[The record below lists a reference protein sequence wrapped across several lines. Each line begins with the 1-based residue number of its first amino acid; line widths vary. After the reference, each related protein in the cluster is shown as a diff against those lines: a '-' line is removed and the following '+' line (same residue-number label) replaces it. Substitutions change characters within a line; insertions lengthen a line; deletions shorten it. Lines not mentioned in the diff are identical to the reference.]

1 MQNRLKIFFRVILT
15 AAIFFSAK
23 NCFAE
28 DLRFIDAKD
37 DIGYYV
43 DASTIRIESD
53 SVFFAD
59 LVIIRASINQM
70 EVINLRINHWERTY
84 AVQSVRT
91 LSYDG
96 RTELKVDNNPRRAAS
111 YNDRSLIGD
120 VVHFVIYGSL

>member
-1 MQNRLKIFFRVILT
+1 MRNRLRIFFIVILT
-15 AAIFFSAK
+15 VAIFFSAE

-43 DASTIRIESD
+43 DASTIRVESD

-70 EVINLRINHWERTY
+70 EVINLRINHWQRTY
-84 AVQSVRT
+84 AIQSVRT

-120 VVHFVIYGSL
+120 VVHFVVYGSL

>member
-1 MQNRLKIFFRVILT
+1 MQNRLKIFFSVILT

-23 NCFAE
+23 SCFAE

-96 RTELKVDNNPRRAAS
+96 RTELRVDNNPRRAAS